1 MRALGEVT
9 QAVNSTLDL
18 ETVLNA
24 IVTKATQLAGTE
36 AGAIY
41 VYDEAP
47 REYRLRATYGMSDEL
62 IAGIKDLHIDIS
74 NAVDEMTKCNPLQVA
89 DLRNEPRSPGNDLA
103 MEAGYRARLLVP
115 LVAPSGVIGALVV
128 RRKEPGEFPKN
139 TVDLMQTFGTQSV
152 LAIQNALKN
161 RQLEVASQHK
171 SQFLANMSHE
181 LRTPLNAVL
190 GYTELILDGILRRG
204 IGESARHSPAYPEQ
218 WPPPAWPDQRCAGSL
233 QNRSRT
239 AHALAR

>member
-1 MRALGEVT
+1 LRALGEVT

-41 VYDEAP
+41 VYDEAT

-74 NAVDEMTKCNPLQVA
+74 NAVGEMTESRTPVQVA

-115 LVAPSGVIGALVV
+115 LVAPSGVMAHLLFAARAGRVSQEHGRSDANV
-128 RRKEPGEFPKN
+128 RYAVGG
-139 TVDLMQTFGTQSV
+139 D
-152 LAIQNALKN
+152 QNALKN

-181 LRTPLNAVL
+181 LRT
-190 GYTELILDGILRRG
+190 
-204 IGESARHSPAYPEQ
+204 HSMRF
-218 WPPPAWPDQRCAGSL
+218 WDTLS
-233 QNRSRT
+233 
-239 AHALAR
+239 

>member
-1 MRALGEVT
+1 
-9 QAVNSTLDL
+9 
-18 ETVLNA
+18 
-24 IVTKATQLAGTE
+24 
-36 AGAIY
+36 
-41 VYDEAP
+41 
-47 REYRLRATYGMSDEL
+47 
-62 IAGIKDLHIDIS
+62 
-74 NAVDEMTKCNPLQVA
+74 
-89 DLRNEPRSPGNDLA
+89 

-181 LRTPLNAVL
+181 LRTPPQC
-190 GYTELILDGILRRG
+190 GSGI
-204 IGESARHSPAYPEQ
+204 H
-218 WPPPAWPDQRCAGSL
+218 
-233 QNRSRT
+233 
-239 AHALAR
+239 